1 MYTVDASV
9 WVNGFDQRE
18 SGHETSR
25 QVLELLRAQTIPIIE
40 PILVLAEVAGAI
52 SRTRQDSA
60 RAEAFAL
67 TLGQLPNVT
76 ILPLDEAL
84 GQQALALAAQHG
96 LRGADAVY
104 AAVAQQA
111 GCTLISLDREHLTR
125 LSGLISVQTPEAALA
140 ELTVAPDEDTDTTS
154 C

>member
-25 QVLELLRAQTIPIIE
+25 QVLEFLRVQAIPIFE
-40 PILVLAEVAGAI
+40 PMLVLAEVAGAI
-52 SRTRQDSA
+52 SRTRQAPA
-60 RAEAFAL
+60 RAEAFAI

-84 GQQALALAAQHG
+84 GQQTLALAAEHG

-111 GCTLISLDREHLTR
+111 GCTLISLDHEHLTR
-125 LSGLISVQTPEAALA
+125 LSGLISVQTPEVALA